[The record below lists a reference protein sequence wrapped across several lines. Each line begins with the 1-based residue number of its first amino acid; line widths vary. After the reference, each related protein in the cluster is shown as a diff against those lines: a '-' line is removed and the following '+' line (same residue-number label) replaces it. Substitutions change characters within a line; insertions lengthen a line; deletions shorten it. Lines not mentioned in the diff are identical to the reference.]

1 MAPAAVLTGKW
12 ATAEDTAEALG
23 VSARRLKQLK
33 KLAAE
38 LLAPK
43 KRHQP
48 MGNGRLGSSQKR
60 KSVAGTGTA
69 KSKSATRVK
78 KNTRNA
84 HTTARAV
91 KRSKSS

>member
-38 LLAPK
+38 LLAPR
-43 KRHQP
+43 KRNQA

-69 KSKSATRVK
+69 KSATRVK
-78 KNTRNA
+78 KNMRNA
-84 HTTARAV
+84 PTTARAV

>member
-1 MAPAAVLTGKW
+1 MAPATILTGKW

-23 VSARRLKQLK
+23 VSPRRLKQLK

-43 KRHQP
+43 HGSQHT
-48 MGNGRLGSSQKR
+48 GNGLRASRKKSAVVASS
-60 KSVAGTGTA
+60 A
-69 KSKSATRVK
+69 KSTKRAK

-84 HTTARAV
+84 HNTSRAAG
-91 KRSKSS
+91 RPKSS